1 MTEPTDRPGDDRP
14 GSSSWDPTSQ
24 DTPAAYPPPAPYPPV
39 GSTDD
44 AAAAFG
50 EQPTGR
56 PEAADEA
63 SYGRSGYGESGQ
75 TGYGETYG
83 QGAQPPYGQPPAT
96 QPYGQ
101 QPYGQGGYG
110 QGGYGTSAEYTS
122 TRQPYAYGPPPLSP
136 EGEKA
141 RSNAILWAVLNGI
154 AIFFGNLLSI
164 GGVVLALLAI
174 GKARDDV
181 DGARTLT
188 RWSWILFAVGFAL
201 WLLLIIGALALFGLA
216 LAGSIGAGAGF

>member
-1 MTEPTDRPGDDRP
+1 MTERTDRPDEDRP
-14 GSSSWDPTSQ
+14 GSSSWDPMSH

-44 AAAAFG
+44 AAAAAFG
-50 EQPTGR
+50 EQP
-56 PEAADEA
+56 
-63 SYGRSGYGESGQ
+63 S
-75 TGYGETYG
+75 YG
-83 QGAQPPYGQPPAT
+83 QGAQPGGQTSYGEPPAT
-96 QPYGQ
+96 QPYDQ
-101 QPYGQGGYG
+101 QPYDQQPDEHQPYG

-141 RSNAILWAVLNGI
+141 RSNAILWTVLNGI

-164 GGVVLALLAI
+164 GGVVLAVLAI

-181 DGARTLT
+181 DGARNLT

-201 WLLLIIGALALFGLA
+201 WLLLIVGGIALFGLA